1 MAKLRKDRL
10 HVFSQP
16 INQKSV
22 QELIKAIAETNAIDD
37 DKNSHFKKY
46 QRKPIQIIFNTN
58 GGSVYEGLG
67 LISAIQWSKTPVHIT
82 VMGRAM
88 SMGLFIL
95 SAADK
100 RMMSSYSTLMYHQI
114 STASWDKIE
123 GLKATLKESERLE
136 KVCEDLLFK
145 KTKLTSKL
153 LEPYKQQKKEW
164 YITPKEALRLGI
176 VDKLV

>member
-1 MAKLRKDRL
+1 MAKLQKDRL

-22 QELIKAIAETNAIDD
+22 QELIKAIAETNAVDD
-37 DKNSHFKKY
+37 DKSGHFKKY
-46 QRKPIQIIFNTN
+46 KRKPIQIIFNTN

-67 LISAIQWSKTPVHIT
+67 LISAIQWSKTPVHVT

-95 SAADK
+95 MAADK
-100 RMMSSYSTLMYHQI
+100 RMISSYSTLMYHQI
-114 STASWDKIE
+114 TTASWDKIE

-136 KVCEDLLFK
+136 KVCENLLFK
-145 KTKLTSKL
+145 RSEITPEHLK
-153 LEPYKQQKKEW
+153 PYKQQKKEW
-164 YITPKEALRLGI
+164 YITPKEALKLGL
-176 VDKLV
+176 VDKVI

>member
-1 MAKLRKDRL
+1 MAKLQKDRL
-10 HVFSQP
+10 HVFSQA
-16 INQKSV
+16 INQDSV
-22 QELIKAIAETNAIDD
+22 QELIKAIAEINAIDD
-37 DKNSHFKKY
+37 DKSSHFKKY
-46 QRKPIQIIFNTN
+46 KRKPIQIIFNTN

-95 SAADK
+95 AVANK

-123 GLKATLKESERLE
+123 GLKATLQEGERLE
-136 KVCEDLLFK
+136 KVCETILFK
-145 KTKLTSKL
+145 HTKITPKH
-153 LEPYKQQKKEW
+153 LESYKQQKKEW
-164 YITPKEALRLGI
+164 YITPKEALKLGI